1 MLRRARATPD
11 ERRPGIAEH
20 YFVGSWRRTDSLT
33 LLSQRTSDGAR
44 AVLVFQDATAAE
56 AYPIVEGLGPEWEVL
71 EQDNREAANL
81 LLTCAA
87 RGVKYIALNPPS
99 ALTRG
104 HEEHPLI
111 PIRVFVDGLTE
122 R

>member
-1 MLRRARATPD
+1 MR
-11 ERRPGIAEH
+11 GGQGFAEH
-20 YFVGSWRRTDSLT
+20 FFVGRWSRYDSLT

-56 AYPIVEGLGPEWEVL
+56 AIPIVEGLGPEREVL
-71 EQDNREAANL
+71 EQDNREAADL

-99 ALTRG
+99 ALMRG

-111 PIRVFVDGLTE
+111 PMRAFVDGLME
-122 R
+122 G

>member
-1 MLRRARATPD
+1 LQPID
-11 ERRPGIAEH
+11 EGRPGLAKH
-20 YFVGSWRRTDSLT
+20 LFVGRWSRLGSLT

-56 AYPIVEGLGPEWEVL
+56 AFPIVEGLGPEWKVL

-87 RGVKYIALNPPS
+87 QGVKYIALNPPS
-99 ALTRG
+99 VLARG

-111 PIRVFVDGLTE
+111 PLRAFVDGLME
-122 R
+122 G